1 MFIRR
6 TQSQTGIWGAIQ
18 KLDYKLFAIPVAFL
32 FLRVW
37 SLVIDIMYVYA
48 NHHLAK
54 TPHIVLTY
62 LAVSNYNYANNISI
76 FVFSVFLSLP
86 ISLISLQ

>member
-62 LAVSNYNYANNISI
+62 LAVSNYMQTTSAFCLFGI
-76 FVFSVFLSLP
+76 FEFP
-86 ISLISLQ
+86 Y